1 MCEDRQNWEDAVQ
14 PNLKRA
20 RRAALVAHEVVIK
33 LKESGIP
40 IELDTQLGAL
50 SADLGDLYGAQEEL
64 VERLERLTHSP
75 KDWDAIGDCLV
86 DLKMTINHISV
97 HAKSVQQPITEITNF
112 AYQNT

>member
-1 MCEDRQNWEDAVQ
+1 MCGDQQNRENAFQ
-14 PNLKRA
+14 PDLKRA
-20 RRAALVAHEVVIK
+20 RRAALVAHQVVIK

-40 IELDTQLGAL
+40 IELDTHLGAL

-75 KDWDAIGDCLV
+75 KEWDSIGDCLV
-86 DLKMTINHISV
+86 DLKMTINHIAV
-97 HAKSVQQPITEITNF
+97 HAKSIQRPITKITEF